1 MSSKDG
7 KQDSKQDGKQDS
19 NRIERRFQRN
29 MYIFI
34 IVALAASLIWA
45 GWRMAMGVLLGSILS
60 IFNKSW
66 LQGSVAAILGN
77 AVAVQ
82 NGRMPPWTASKLILR
97 YFIIAFVIGA
107 AVWTGDFHPLGIGIG
122 FAAFVGGVMIE
133 AGYQVYLLCRPPQGA
148 AKNSSKE

>member
-1 MSSKDG
+1 MNSEDG
-7 KQDSKQDGKQDS
+7 KDESK
-19 NRIERRFQRN
+19 RIERRFQRN

-34 IVALAASLIWA
+34 IVALGASLIWA
-45 GWRMAMGVLLGSILS
+45 GWRMALGVLLGSGLS
-60 IFNKSW
+60 IFNKRW

-82 NGRMPPWTASKLILR
+82 NGRVPPWTASKLILR
-97 YFIIAFVIGA
+97 YFIIAFIIGA
-107 AVWTGDFHPLGIGIG
+107 GVWTGDFHPLGIGIG

-133 AGYQVYLLCRPPQGA
+133 AGYQLYLFCKPAEGA

>member
-1 MSSKDG
+1 MSSKEGKEDSNKGDG
-7 KQDSKQDGKQDS
+7 

-45 GWRMAMGVLLGSILS
+45 GWRMAMGVLLGGILS

-77 AVAVQ
+77 AVAVP
-82 NGRMPPWTASKLILR
+82 NGRVPPWTASKLILR
-97 YFIIAFVIGA
+97 YFIIAFIIGA

-133 AGYQVYLLCRPPQGA
+133 AGYQVYLLCRPSQGA

>member
-1 MSSKDG
+1 MNSEDG
-7 KQDSKQDGKQDS
+7 K
-19 NRIERRFQRN
+19 RIEQRFQRN
-29 MYIFI
+29 MYVFI
-34 IVALAASLIWA
+34 VVALIVSLIWA
-45 GWRMAMGVLLGSILS
+45 GWRMALGVLLGSVLS

-77 AVAVQ
+77 AVAGQ
-82 NGRMPPWTASKLILR
+82 NGRVPPWTASKLILR
-97 YFIIAFVIGA
+97 YFIIAFIIGA

-133 AGYQVYLLCRPPQGA
+133 AGYQIYLLCKPAEGA